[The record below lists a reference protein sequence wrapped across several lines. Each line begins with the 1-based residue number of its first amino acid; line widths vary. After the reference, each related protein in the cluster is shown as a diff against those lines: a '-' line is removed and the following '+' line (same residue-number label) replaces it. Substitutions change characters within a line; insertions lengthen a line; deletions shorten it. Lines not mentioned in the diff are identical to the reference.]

1 MFESFVFNPSWYLYE
16 SVWRFV
22 ASAAILLTGVL
33 AASQI
38 TKAVRQSVS
47 KLVHQ
52 SQLQDSPLGV
62 VVEPATTLRGSGIFS
77 TVVFS
82 SIMFLFVAW
91 AGEILGITF
100 FANIVNMIATYMP
113 SIFSALIVLIL
124 GILLAGVAE
133 RVVKQQFRRVA
144 PSRAVLAGTAASSF
158 TLIMFVL
165 IALSELGIASEFIL
179 ILFGGFIFAIALAT
193 GIGLGL
199 GAKEIIADSL
209 ESMVSEETQVRQRTK
224 TKKPSD
230 K

>member
-1 MFESFVFNPSWYLYE
+1 MFESIVFNPSWYLYE

-22 ASAAILLTGVL
+22 ASVAILLTGVI
-33 AASQI
+33 AARQI
-38 TKAVRQSVS
+38 TKGIRRTVS
-47 KLVHQ
+47 KVVQQ

-77 TVVFS
+77 TVLFS

-100 FANIVNMIATYMP
+100 FANIVNMIATYLP

-179 ILFGGFIFAIALAT
+179 ILFAGFIFAIALAT
-193 GIGLGL
+193 GIGLGF

-209 ESMVSEETQVRQRTK
+209 ENMVKEETQVRQRSK
-224 TKKPSD
+224 TKKTQD
-230 K
+230 